1 MEKIK
6 AVRLNATI
14 LPISDKERK
23 WIKAAG
29 IDELVEIEG
38 TSPGEIINVSQ
49 DADVLFVNVAKIGR
63 DVIRNLQKC
72 RVICRYGV
80 GTDKID
86 IEAATERGIF
96 VVNVPDFCL
105 NEMAE
110 HTMALLLS
118 LARRLPDMNKK
129 MRSGEWNTARL
140 SAMENVSRIAGKKL
154 GLIGF
159 GNIAREVAKRAQAF
173 NMKIIDFHR
182 NVNPEI
188 EKNFGVEPVSLEKLL
203 QESDYV
209 VVLIPL
215 SPQTMDLIGE
225 RELKMMKKSAILIN
239 MARGLIVDELALA
252 KALKEKWIAGAGIDV
267 YGHLDVFKEPKGP
280 VESPFFGLENVILTP
295 HAGAISL
302 EAINECSKKGIAEVK
317 GILQGIWP
325 KNCVNPHVKPWFES
339 RHIDMDT

>member
-1 MEKIK
+1 MGKVRAI
-6 AVRLNATI
+6 RLNADI
-14 LPISDKERK
+14 FPVNAEERE

-29 IDELVEIEG
+29 IDELVELED
-38 TSPGEIINVSQ
+38 TSPEAIIHVSK
-49 DADVLFVNVAKIGR
+49 DADVLLVTVAKIGR
-63 DVIRNLQKC
+63 DVISNLQKC
-72 RVICRYGV
+72 KVICRYGV

-86 IEAATERGIF
+86 LEAATERGII

-118 LARRLPDMNKK
+118 LARRLPDMNQK
-129 MRSGEWNTARL
+129 MISGEWNTARL

-173 NMKIIDFHR
+173 NMKIVDYHR

-188 EKNFGVEPVSLEKLL
+188 EKSFGVEPVSLEKLL

-209 VVLIPL
+209 VILIPL
-215 SPQTMDLIGE
+215 SPQTRHLISE

-252 KALKEKWIAGAGIDV
+252 RALKEKWIAGAGIDV
-267 YGHLDVFKEPKGP
+267 YGHLDVFKEPQGP

-295 HAGAISL
+295 HVGAISL
-302 EAINECSKKGIAEVK
+302 EAIHECPEKGIAEVR

-325 KNCVNPHVKPWFES
+325 KNCVNPDVKPWFES
-339 RHIDMDT
+339 RHIDRNT

>member
-1 MEKIK
+1 MGKIK
-6 AVRLNATI
+6 AVRLNADI
-14 LPISDKERK
+14 FPVNGEERE

-29 IDELVEIEG
+29 IDELMELED
-38 TSPGEIINVSQ
+38 TSPEAIIPVSK
-49 DADVLFVNVAKIGR
+49 DADVLLVTTAPIGR
-63 DVIRNLQKC
+63 DVINGLRKC
-72 RVICRYGV
+72 KVICRYGV

-118 LARRLPDMNKK
+118 LARRLPEMNQK
-129 MRSGEWNTARL
+129 MLAGEWNTARL

-173 NMKIIDFHR
+173 NMKIVDYHR

-188 EKNFGVEPVSLEKLL
+188 EKSFGIEPVSLEKLL

-209 VVLIPL
+209 VILIPL
-215 SPQTMDLIGE
+215 SPQTRHLISE
-225 RELKMMKKSAILIN
+225 RELKMMKKNAILIN
-239 MARGLIVDELALA
+239 MARGFIVDEMALA

-267 YGHLDVFKEPKGP
+267 YGHLDVFKEPQSP
-280 VESPFFGLENVILTP
+280 LESPFFGLENVILTP
-295 HAGAISL
+295 HVGAVSV
-302 EAINECSKKGIAEVK
+302 EAFDESHKKGIAEVK
-317 GILQGIWP
+317 AILQGVWP
-325 KNCVNPHVKPWFES
+325 KNCVNPDVKPWFDIS
-339 RHIDMDT
+339 V